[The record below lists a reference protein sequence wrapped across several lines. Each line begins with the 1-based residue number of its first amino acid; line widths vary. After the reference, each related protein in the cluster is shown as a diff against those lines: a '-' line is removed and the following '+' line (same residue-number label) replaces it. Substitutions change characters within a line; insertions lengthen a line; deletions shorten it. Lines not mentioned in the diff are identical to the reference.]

1 MAPIHPIDVPT
12 LCFDAAVPT
21 DRIGHVW
28 GAPRV
33 VFLGGPPVDPQRGR
47 LRSLVYGR
55 SPSDFILIRFTT
67 IHQFASLLLPRTV

>member
-21 DRIGHVW
+21 DRIGYVW

-33 VFLGGPPVDPQRGR
+33 VFLGG
-47 LRSLVYGR
+47 LKEL
-55 SPSDFILIRFTT
+55 PSVRILLTGNEKY
-67 IHQFASLLLPRTV
+67 

>member
-33 VFLGGPPVDPQRGR
+33 VSLGGPPVATQRGC
-47 LRSLVYGR
+47 LRSYTAGR
-55 SPSDFILIRFTT
+55 PPLSIVEVAVAKR
-67 IHQFASLLLPRTV
+67 